1 MRVIPGIV
9 ICTLILLVISCNS
22 TSGEQAAE
30 EEAPAEIDQAQEL
43 IDEMIAYHGG
53 ETYPQSQLSFTF
65 RGRQYTAFKGETGF
79 QYTREYVDKEE
90 RSISDK
96 LTGEGFM
103 RKINGEEEVLSAKDS
118 ARFAN
123 SLNSVVYFAY
133 LPYGLNDPAVNKEYI
148 GQATLNE
155 QELDKVKVTFQQEGG
170 GKDFDDTYVYW
181 LDAETHQLMYLAY
194 EFHVDDGGLRFRVAN
209 NIRRVGEILF
219 ADYTNYKAELGQFSV
234 FELDK
239 AFEEGKLDSLSEI
252 RLENIAV
259 N

>member
-1 MRVIPGIV
+1 MRVIPGII

-22 TSGEQAAE
+22 TSGEKSAE
-30 EEAPAEIDQAQEL
+30 EESPAEVNQAQVL
-43 IDEMIAYHGG
+43 INDMIAYHGG
-53 ETYPQSQLSFTF
+53 EAYPQSQLSFTF
-65 RGRQYTAFKGETGF
+65 RGRQYTAFKGESNF
-79 QYTREYVDKEE
+79 LYTREYLDKEE
-90 RSISDK
+90 RAISDK
-96 LTGEGFM
+96 LTDEGFI
-103 RKINGEEEVLSAKDS
+103 RKVDGEEAALSAKDS
-118 ARFAN
+118 ARYAN

-148 GQATLNE
+148 GQAILND

-209 NIRRVGEILF
+209 NIRRVGEIMF

-234 FELDK
+234 SELDK
-239 AFEEGKLDSLSEI
+239 AFEEGELDSLSEI
-252 RLENIAV
+252 RLENVEV

>member
-22 TSGEQAAE
+22 TNGEQASE
-30 EEAPAEIDQAQEL
+30 KEAAVEIDQAQSL
-43 IDEMIAYHGG
+43 VDEMIAYHGG
-53 ETYPQSQLSFTF
+53 EAYPQSNISFTF
-65 RGRQYTAFKGETGF
+65 RGRAYTALKGESGF
-79 QYTREYVDKEE
+79 QYTREYVDKED

-103 RKINGEEEVLSAKDS
+103 RKKDGEEEALSAKDS
-118 ARFAN
+118 AKYAN

-133 LPYGLNDPAVNKEYI
+133 LPYGLNDPAVNKEYV
-148 GQATLNE
+148 GQATLND
-155 QELDKVKVTFQQEGG
+155 QKLNKVKVTFQQEGG

-209 NIRRVGEILF
+209 NVRRVGEILF
-219 ADYTNYKAELGQFSV
+219 ADYINYKAELGQFSV

-252 RLENIAV
+252 RLENVEV